1 MIIIYNNL
9 DFHRR
14 ACVPL
19 ELKKLQMKNIL
30 DLKLLMG
37 LEHKKAS
44 KWNLLL

>member
-19 ELKKLQMKNIL
+19 ELKKIANEKYFRSQII
-30 DLKLLMG
+30 DG
-37 LEHKKAS
+37 IGTQES
-44 KWNLLL
+44 K